1 MHIMHASKEV
11 IEREREMQPWQSC
24 LVQDLLLLIIILIE
38 REIRF
43 TVVPEFY
50 ADLNVL
56 IG

>member
-11 IEREREMQPWQSC
+11 IEREREMQPWQSR